1 MQTRRLSI
9 RRLLSVAAIATLTV
23 ASAASAA
30 FAASRAETTTYVDGN
45 LNGVSP
51 NTGGTL
57 MFSDDNAMY
66 FRTGLSTVAVPY
78 ASISHA
84 ELGGTKETSHD
95 VPLYK
100 VWQLNK
106 RFSGKTQT
114 QLLIVNFKN
123 DAGEDKSMTLE
134 LAKSSAPG
142 VLSLIQSR
150 AAADAASGKTL
161 VASAAPVAPSPEPA
175 KLSANEPPTPES
187 TPESKAESKKE
198 AKAEAKEAK
207 ADAKK
212 DNTFASKPDNPR
224 SAWWGDD
231 FWKTKRNTDKWNAK
245 MSGTPGNDQR

>member
-1 MQTRRLSI
+1 MQTR
-9 RRLLSVAAIATLTV
+9 LLSLPRLFSILTIAALTV
-23 ASAASAA
+23 ACPSA

-84 ELGGTKETSHD
+84 ELGATKETSHD

-100 VWQLNK
+100 VWALHQ
-106 RFSGKTQT
+106 RFSKTQT

-123 DAGEDKSMTLE
+123 DAGEDKNMTLE
-134 LAKSSAPG
+134 LARASAPG

-150 AAADAASGKTL
+150 TAADAAPAKTL
-161 VASAAPVAPSPEPA
+161 VASAAPSPEPA
-175 KLSANEPPTPES
+175 KLSANEPPAPPAEPT
-187 TPESKAESKKE
+187 AESKKE
-198 AKAEAKEAK
+198 SKNDAKAEAKAET
-207 ADAKK
+207 KK
-212 DNTFASKPDNPR
+212 DKDGAFASRPNNPA

-231 FWKTKRNTDKWNAK
+231 YWKTKRNTDKWNAK
-245 MSGTPGNDQR
+245 TPGTPGNDQR